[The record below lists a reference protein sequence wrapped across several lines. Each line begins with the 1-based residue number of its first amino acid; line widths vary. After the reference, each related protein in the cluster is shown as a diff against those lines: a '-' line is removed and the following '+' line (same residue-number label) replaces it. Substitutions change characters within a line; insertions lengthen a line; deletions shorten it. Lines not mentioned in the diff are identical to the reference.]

1 MKKQTIKYLGLGT
14 CLVTLPGVS
23 LASGFALTEQSASGL
38 GNAYA
43 GQAASAQDA
52 STVFFNP
59 AGMTLIPGKQLVL
72 AGSLIDL
79 SARFSNSGS
88 TAAPLQALGDSG
100 GDAGSLAFVPSFYY
114 VQPID
119 PSISVG
125 LGVNVPFGLKTEYD
139 QAWIGRFLAVTS
151 QVQAINVNPSVAYK
165 VNDVVSLGLG
175 ASVQRADATLSNMV
189 NYSAAAGG
197 LLGPDLAGLA
207 TVKANNYGWGYNGGA
222 LFNLGD
228 TRIGVAYRSK
238 ISYKLDGNVSFSNVP
253 GPLAAVPQLQNGPI
267 TADLTVPATASLSVV
282 QKLAPT
288 LDLLADATWT
298 GWSCFNILT
307 VSTPAGA
314 VVSSTTENSND
325 TMRYSLGLTYTPDT
339 TYAWRAGIAY
349 DQTPVPAL
357 YVTPRLPDADR
368 TWLALGGQYRMDRQ
382 NAIDFG
388 YAHVFFRNL
397 NTTNSV
403 NNANA
408 LAGTG
413 TLVGSYS
420 DHVDILSAQY
430 THTF

>member
-1 MKKQTIKYLGLGT
+1 MKKQTIKYLGLAT
-14 CLVTLPGVS
+14 CLGTLPGVC
-23 LASGFALTEQSASGL
+23 LASGFALTEQNASGL

-88 TAAPLQALGDSG
+88 TAAPPQALGDSG
-100 GDAGSLAFVPSFYY
+100 GDAGSLAFVPSLYY

-119 PSISVG
+119 TSISVG
-125 LGVNVPFGLKTEYD
+125 LGVNVPFGLKTDYD
-139 QAWIGRFLAVTS
+139 QAWIGRFLAVES
-151 QVQAINVNPSVAYK
+151 KVQAINVNPSVAYK

-189 NYSAAAGG
+189 NF
-197 LLGPDLAGLA
+197 GPFGEGLA

-238 ISYKLDGNVSFSNVP
+238 ISYKLDGDVSFSNVP
-253 GPLAAVPQLQNGPI
+253 GPLLTVPQLQNGPV

-298 GWSCFNILT
+298 GWSCFDILT
-307 VSTPAGA
+307 VSRTSGA

-325 TMRYSLGLTYTPDT
+325 TMRYSLGLTYTPNT

-368 TWLALGGQYRMDRQ
+368 TWLAVGGQYRMDRQ

-397 NTTNSV
+397 NTTNSL
-403 NNANA
+403 NNTNA
-408 LAGTG
+408 PMGTG